1 MNRKKY
7 SVVGLGGTFDHFHLG
22 HQAFINFASR
32 LGDQLIIGIT
42 ADHLT
47 SQKFFA
53 SSIEPLKVRVGS
65 VKHFCHHQQIKAEI
79 EIIHDVYGSTLSEQS
94 PIQAL
99 VVTAETLSGAE
110 KINQARQQ
118 LHLPTFPI
126 ISCALVKDDAGKD
139 LHSERI
145 RGGEVSRDGQ
155 SYLQIFQ
162 QPIVL
167 TDQQKGRLR
176 QPQGQIVDRL
186 TGKLIDRNSLASN
199 RQLGLHND
207 RPLTILV
214 GDSTIEKFLD
224 NNWQFD
230 IGIFDKYIQ
239 RQPATGITQ
248 SLVSNVTVANPAG
261 TIQPELA
268 QAISVAIQPPRHTEL
283 VSASSNHTS
292 PPLLENQPYYI
303 YVDGEEDLAA
313 IPTVLLAPLNSLV
326 YYGQPN
332 EGLVEITINE
342 QTKQSISKIIV
353 SHL

>member
-167 TDQQKGRLR
+167 TDQQKGQLR
-176 QPQGQIVDRL
+176 QPQGQIVDQPTVELNR
-186 TGKLIDRNSLASN
+186 TLI
-199 RQLGLHND
+199 
-207 RPLTILV
+207 ILV

-248 SLVSNVTVANPAG
+248 SLTPNVTVTNPAG

-292 PPLLENQPYYI
+292 PPLLENQPYYV

-313 IPTVLLAPLNSLV
+313 IPTVLLEPLNSLV

-332 EGLVEITINE
+332 EGLVEIKITE
-342 QTKQSISKIIV
+342 LTKQSIVKILSKPR
-353 SHL
+353 